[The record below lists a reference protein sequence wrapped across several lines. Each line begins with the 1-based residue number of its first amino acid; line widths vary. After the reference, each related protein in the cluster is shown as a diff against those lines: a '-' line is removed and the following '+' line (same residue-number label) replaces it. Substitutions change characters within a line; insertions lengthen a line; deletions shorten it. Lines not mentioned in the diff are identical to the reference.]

1 MPALRFYFDFVSPYA
16 YIVSTQVSE
25 LAVRH
30 GRSLELVPVLFAALL
45 DAHGTTG
52 PAEVPAKRVYTFKD
66 AYRKAHRLGLP
77 PLCPPPSHPFNPL
90 LALRAASLPM
100 PEDARRRFV
109 SALYAAAW
117 ADGTGVESAA
127 QVGAA
132 ATRAGL
138 DAAAIVSEASL
149 PEAKARLHDQTAEAV
164 SRGVFGVPTV
174 LVDGEIFWGTD
185 GVELAEAYLRGE
197 DPVPRD
203 LGWAD
208 RPASATRKAR
218 RS

>member
-77 PLCPPPSHPFNPL
+77 LCPPPTHPFNPL

-138 DAAAIVSEASL
+138 DAAAIVTEASL
-149 PEAKARLHDQTAEAV
+149 PEAKTRLRDQTAEAV
-164 SRGVFGVPTV
+164 ARGVFGVPTV

-208 RPASATRKAR
+208 RPASAARKAR